1 MSRIYNF
8 VYQMSDIM
16 EPSTIFINVVVVFIG
31 YFLGSINP
39 AYIFGRLKN
48 LDIREKGDGIAGTV
62 NAFKSLG
69 VKFAIPTGIFDF
81 FKGILAIYLALLIGA
96 DFVFA
101 QFSGLAAIAGHVF
114 PFYIKFRGGQGMATT
129 SGILLAYLLNY
140 LLTGTQ
146 MLIFIFVYLIFV
158 IAIFF
163 FVTKTG
169 IIVAII
175 VLSLLG
181 YAVFIYYPENPY
193 NLFFWIVVAYD
204 VSVSFYDMIKGKVI
218 KIEDE
223 TFKSHWWRV
232 ATRPFAFLF
241 IFFYIIFTQIVA
253 LLIIGIVTIVF
264 IVLDIT
270 RFLNKQ
276 TNELFTVRFKSIF
289 RKNESKKFSSMT
301 IFLVAT
307 FISILLFEKN
317 IAITA
322 LTFLIFGDIFSK
334 IFGLAFGRHKI
345 FQKTIEGTLAF
356 FGCTLICGFVLYN
369 ILDIPLYIL
378 IIGGITAPL
387 VELFSFQ
394 LNDNFTVSLIS
405 GAVMTV
411 PRIFGF

>member
-1 MSRIYNF
+1 MADFTILVNIF
-8 VYQMSDIM
+8 VI
-16 EPSTIFINVVVVFIG
+16 VIG
-31 YFLGSINP
+31 YFIGSINP
-39 AYIFGRLKN
+39 AYIFGRFKKFN
-48 LDIREKGDGIAGTV
+48 IRDKGYGIAGTI
-62 NAFKSLG
+62 NAYHVLG
-69 VKFAIPTGIFDF
+69 VKYAILTGIFDF
-81 FKGILAIYLALLIGA
+81 FKGIIVIYLALILGA

-101 QFSGLAAIAGHVF
+101 QISGLAAIVGHVF
-114 PFYIKFRGGQGMATT
+114 PFYIKFRGGQGMACT

-140 LLTGTQ
+140 LLTGPE
-146 MLIFIFVYLIFV
+146 MIIFIFVYLIFI

-175 VLSLLG
+175 TLGLIG
-181 YAVFIYYPENPY
+181 YAAFIYYPGNPY
-193 NLFFWIVVAYD
+193 NFFFLIVVAYD
-204 VSVSFYDMIKGKVI
+204 ISVSLYDTIKGKLI

-223 TFKSHWWRV
+223 NFKAHWWRV

-241 IFFYIIFTQIVA
+241 IFFYMIFTQIVA
-253 LLIIGIVTIVF
+253 LLIIGIVAIVF
-264 IVLDIT
+264 IVLDMA

-276 TNELFTVRFKSIF
+276 TNELFTVKFKSIF
-289 RKNESKKFSSMT
+289 RKNEAKKFSSMT

-345 FQKTIEGTLAF
+345 FQKTLEGTLAY
-356 FGCTLICGFVLYN
+356 FGCVLICGFVLYN
-369 ILDIPLYIL
+369 ILEINLFII

-394 LNDNFTVSLIS
+394 LNDNFTGSLIS
-405 GAVMTV
+405 GSVMTV
-411 PRIFGF
+411 ARVFGI

>member
-1 MSRIYNF
+1 M
-8 VYQMSDIM
+8 
-16 EPSTIFINVVVVFIG
+16 G
-31 YFLGSINP
+31 YFIGSINP
-39 AYIFGRLKN
+39 AYIFGRMKN
-48 LDIREKGDGIAGTV
+48 VDIREEGDGIAGTV

-69 VKFAIPTGIFDF
+69 MKYAIPTGTFDF
-81 FKGILAIYLALLIGA
+81 FKGILTIFLSLLIGA

-101 QFSGLAAIAGHVF
+101 QISGLAAIVGHVF

-140 LLTGTQ
+140 LLIGPE

-163 FVTKTG
+163 YVTKTG

-175 VLSLLG
+175 VLGLIG
-181 YAVFIYYPENPY
+181 YAAFIYYPGNPF
-193 NLFFWIVVAYD
+193 NLFFLILVVYD
-204 VSVSFYDMIKGKVI
+204 ISVSLFDTIKGKVI
-218 KIEDE
+218 KIDDE
-223 TFKSHWWRV
+223 NFNAHWWRV

-241 IFFYIIFTQIVA
+241 IFFYMIFTQIVA
-253 LLIIGIVTIVF
+253 LLVIGIVAIVF
-264 IVLDIT
+264 IALDIT

-276 TNELFTVRFKSIF
+276 TNELLTVKIKSIF
-289 RKNESKKFSSMT
+289 RKNEAKKFSSMT

-345 FQKTIEGTLAF
+345 FQKTLEGTLAY
-356 FGCTLICGFVLYN
+356 FGCVLICGFVLYT
-369 ILDIPLYIL
+369 ILDIPLFIIL
-378 IIGGITAPL
+378 IGGIAAPL
-387 VELFSFQ
+387 IELFSFQ

-405 GAVMTV
+405 GSIMTV
-411 PRIFGF
+411 ARVFGI

>member
-1 MSRIYNF
+1 
-8 VYQMSDIM
+8 MSDIM

-48 LDIREKGDGIAGTV
+48 FDIREKGDGIAGTV
-62 NAFKSLG
+62 NTFKSLG
-69 VKFAIPTGIFDF
+69 LKFAIPTGIFDF

-101 QFSGLAAIAGHVF
+101 QLSGLAAIAGHVF

-169 IIVAII
+169 IIIAII

-253 LLIIGIVTIVF
+253 LLIIGIVTLVF
-264 IVLDIT
+264 IVLDLT

-369 ILDIPLYIL
+369 ILDIPLFIL

-411 PRIFGF
+411 PIIFGF

>member
-16 EPSTIFINVVVVFIG
+16 EPLTIFINVIVVFIG
-31 YFLGSINP
+31 YFIGSINP

-62 NAFKSLG
+62 NTYKSLG
-69 VKFAIPTGIFDF
+69 VKYAIPTGIFDF
-81 FKGILAIYLALLIGA
+81 FKGILVIYLALLIGA

-101 QFSGLAAIAGHVF
+101 QLSGLAAIAGHVF

-129 SGILLAYLLNY
+129 SGILLAYLLRY

-232 ATRPFAFLF
+232 AARPFAFLF
-241 IFFYIIFTQIVA
+241 IFFYIIFPQVVV

-264 IVLDIT
+264 IALDLT

-276 TNELFTVRFKSIF
+276 TNELFTVKFKSIF

-317 IAITA
+317 IAISA

-345 FQKTIEGTLAF
+345 FQKTVEGTLAF

-378 IIGGITAPL
+378 IVGGITAPL

>member
-1 MSRIYNF
+1 
-8 VYQMSDIM
+8 M
-16 EPSTIFINVVVVFIG
+16 EPLTIFINVVVVFIG

-39 AYIFGRLKN
+39 AYIFGRLKKF
-48 LDIREKGDGIAGTV
+48 DIREKGDGIAGTV
-62 NAFKSLG
+62 NTFKSLG

-101 QFSGLAAIAGHVF
+101 QLSGLAAIAGHVF

-241 IFFYIIFTQIVA
+241 IFFYIIFTQVVA

-345 FQKTIEGTLAF
+345 FQKTLEGTLAF

-369 ILDIPLYIL
+369 ILDIPLFIL

-411 PRIFGF
+411 PRIFGY

>member
-1 MSRIYNF
+1 
-8 VYQMSDIM
+8 M
-16 EPSTIFINVVVVFIG
+16 ELVTILINIVVIFMG
-31 YFLGSINP
+31 YFIGSINP
-39 AYIFGRLKN
+39 AYIFGRMKN
-48 LDIREKGDGIAGTV
+48 VDIREEGDGIAGTV

-69 VKFAIPTGIFDF
+69 MKYAIPTGTFDF
-81 FKGILAIYLALLIGA
+81 FKGILTIFLSLLIGA

-101 QFSGLAAIAGHVF
+101 QISGLAAIVGHVF

-140 LLTGTQ
+140 LLIGPE

-163 FVTKTG
+163 YVTKTG

-175 VLSLLG
+175 VLGLIG
-181 YAVFIYYPENPY
+181 YAAFIYYPGNPF
-193 NLFFWIVVAYD
+193 NLFFLILVVYD
-204 VSVSFYDMIKGKVI
+204 ISVSLFDTIKGKVI
-218 KIEDE
+218 KIDDE
-223 TFKSHWWRV
+223 NFNAHWWRV

-241 IFFYIIFTQIVA
+241 IFFYMIFTQIVA
-253 LLIIGIVTIVF
+253 LLVIGIVAIVF
-264 IVLDIT
+264 IALDIT

-276 TNELFTVRFKSIF
+276 TNELLTVKIKSIF
-289 RKNESKKFSSMT
+289 RKNEAKKFSSMT

-345 FQKTIEGTLAF
+345 FQKTLEGTLAY
-356 FGCTLICGFVLYN
+356 FGCVLICGFVLYT
-369 ILDIPLYIL
+369 ILDIPLFIIL
-378 IIGGITAPL
+378 IGGIAAPL
-387 VELFSFQ
+387 IELFSFQ

-405 GAVMTV
+405 GSIMTV
-411 PRIFGF
+411 ARVFGI

>member
-1 MSRIYNF
+1 
-8 VYQMSDIM
+8 MSDIM
-16 EPSTIFINVVVVFIG
+16 EPLTIFINVVVVFIG

-62 NAFKSLG
+62 NTFKSLG

-101 QFSGLAAIAGHVF
+101 QLSGLAAIAGHVF

-241 IFFYIIFTQIVA
+241 IFFYIISNQIVA

-264 IVLDIT
+264 IALDLT

-345 FQKTIEGTLAF
+345 FQKTLEGTLAF

-369 ILDIPLYIL
+369 ILDIPLFIL

-411 PRIFGF
+411 PRIFGY